1 MKIFSAEMSGGKI
14 TANGGEVV
22 GCPVL
27 GEGGDSKGYI
37 IMAEGDLVYIPKTS
51 PDLDKTLEFLST
63 TINTIA
69 TNIFQR
75 NGGGDITT
83 QAFAGE
89 MALIKNQVDELREK
103 LR

>member
-27 GEGGDSKGYI
+27 GEGGDSKGYL

-51 PDLDKTLEFLST
+51 PDLDKTLELLST
-63 TINTIA
+63 ALNTIA
-69 TNIFQR
+69 TEIYQQNM
-75 NGGGDITT
+75 GGAIT
-83 QAFAGE
+83 AASFAVE
-89 MALIKNQVDELREK
+89 IANIKNQVDELKGK